1 VKPAKT
7 SHEAAPARPA
17 SDKGKKMPEASL
29 RGGSAS
35 EETDD
40 ETGTEQ
46 SQYLTFVLGG
56 EVFAI
61 GILVVKEIIQYQRLT
76 VVPMMPE
83 AVRGVLNLRGA
94 VVPVI
99 DLAARFGRPASEVK
113 KGTCI
118 IIVETTAGEN
128 RQDVGVIVDAVNQV
142 LEIPESAIEPPP
154 TFGASI
160 RTDFIHGLGKVDGK
174 FVILLNPD
182 QVLSLEELGGGS
194 AEALSAAAGSGAPSV
209 ATAEASAAASPAG
222 AGG

>member
-1 VKPAKT
+1 VKPAKA
-7 SHEAAPARPA
+7 SHEVVPPRPA
-17 SDKGKKMPEASL
+17 PTQGKRPPEASL
-29 RGGSAS
+29 RSAS
-35 EETDD
+35 DEAEE
-40 ETGTEQ
+40 ESGTEQ

-56 EVFAI
+56 EVLAI
-61 GILVVKEIIQYQRLT
+61 GILVVKEIIQYQKLT

-118 IIVETTAGEN
+118 IIVETTSGEN

-142 LEIPESAIEPPP
+142 LEIPDTAIEPPP

-160 RTDFIHGLGKVDGK
+160 RTDFIHGLGKVEGK
-174 FVILLNPD
+174 FVILLNAD
-182 QVLSLEELGGGS
+182 QVLSLEELGGGA
-194 AEALSAAAGSGAPSV
+194 AETLSAATAGVPGAAPTGTTAAPPLLPASG
-209 ATAEASAAASPAG
+209 
-222 AGG
+222 

>member
-1 VKPAKT
+1 MKPARAN
-7 SHEAAPARPA
+7 HEVVPPRPA
-17 SDKGKKMPEASL
+17 PEKGKKPPQASVRAASDEA
-29 RGGSAS
+29 
-35 EETDD
+35 EE
-40 ETGTEQ
+40 ESGTEQ

-56 EVFAI
+56 EVLAI
-61 GILVVKEIIQYQRLT
+61 GILVVKEIIQYQKLT

-118 IIVETTAGEN
+118 IIVETTSGEN

-142 LEIPESAIEPPP
+142 LEIPDSAIEPPP

-160 RTDFIHGLGKVDGK
+160 RTDFIHGLGKVEGK
-174 FVILLNPD
+174 FVILLNAD
-182 QVLSLEELGGGS
+182 QVLSLEELGGGV
-194 AEALSAAAGSGAPSV
+194 AESLSAATTGVPGTGA
-209 ATAEASAAASPAG
+209 ADTSAAALPLPASG
-222 AGG
+222 